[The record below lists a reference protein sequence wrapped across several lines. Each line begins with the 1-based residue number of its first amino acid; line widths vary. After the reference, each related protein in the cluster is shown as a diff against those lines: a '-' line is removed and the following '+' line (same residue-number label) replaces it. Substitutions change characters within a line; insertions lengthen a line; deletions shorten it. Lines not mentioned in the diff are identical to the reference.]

1 MVTEELCIY
10 YQLYLQLDH
19 NYMQEKIKKEEGDI
33 HQLILTQKKAST
45 FGWMYIEIIKL
56 VN

>member
-19 NYMQEKIKKEEGDI
+19 NYMQEKIKKEDCDI
-33 HQLILTQKKAST
+33 HQTHAKKGLNFWLDVYRNNKAS
-45 FGWMYIEIIKL
+45 
-56 VN
+56 